1 MPLHLHTRLTHSG
14 RPAHT
19 AGGGPVNVPVVRTST
34 VSFESM
40 AALREQVRRRAAGEP
55 VSTYGR
61 QGMDTQRAL
70 EAAMC
75 ELEGGSHTFLAPSGL
90 AAISLTLLALLG
102 PGDHLLVV
110 ESVYHP
116 VRKLDADYLSRIGVQ
131 VSYFDPAQQDVQ
143 AQLRP
148 NTRVVYVETLGS
160 LLYEMIDLAPITA
173 ACRAR
178 GVSVVADNTWGS
190 GYLFNPLR
198 HGADVSLV
206 AGTKYVSGHSDLM
219 MGMAVARDATH
230 ADRLRKTWEAL
241 GVAVGP
247 DDAYLALRGLRTL
260 AVRLRQHEAN
270 ATVVARWLA
279 AQPQVE
285 RVYYPALESH
295 PGHALWK
302 RDCRGAN
309 GLLTVQ
315 FRGLDLQQ
323 SLDVAD
329 RLQLFDIGASWGG
342 YESLVLP
349 VEPHRLAHN
358 GQTLEEAALLRL
370 HIGLEEP
377 QDLIDDLAQAI
388 AATA

>member
-1 MPLHLHTRLTHSG
+1 M
-14 RPAHT
+14 
-19 AGGGPVNVPVVRTST
+19 
-34 VSFESM
+34 
-40 AALREQVRRRAAGEP
+40 
-55 VSTYGR
+55 
-61 QGMDTQRAL
+61 
-70 EAAMC
+70 
-75 ELEGGSHTFLAPSGL
+75 
-90 AAISLTLLALLG
+90 
-102 PGDHLLVV
+102 
-110 ESVYHP
+110 
-116 VRKLDADYLSRIGVQ
+116 
-131 VSYFDPAQQDVQ
+131 
-143 AQLRP
+143 
-148 NTRVVYVETLGS
+148 
-160 LLYEMIDLAPITA
+160 
-173 ACRAR
+173 
-178 GVSVVADNTWGS
+178 
-190 GYLFNPLR
+190 
-198 HGADVSLV
+198 

-349 VEPHRLAHN
+349 VEPHRLAHH